1 MPNVIAKGIDLKTET
16 TISLLQAA
24 RMQPP
29 GRRGRPV
36 TLSCVLRWIL
46 KGCRGPAGEM
56 VRLEGI
62 RIGGR
67 WITSIEAMERFAGRL
82 TPDLDN
88 PPVTP
93 RSPSRRQRASERAAA
108 ALEKLGI

>member
-1 MPNVIAKGIDLKTET
+1 MSILNSKGIDLKTET
-16 TISLLQAA
+16 TISLVQAA

-46 KGCRGPAGEM
+46 KGCRGPDGEM
-56 VRLEGI
+56 VRLEGV

-67 WITSIEAMERFAGRL
+67 WITSIEALERFAARL
-82 TPDLDN
+82 TPNLVN
-88 PPVTP
+88 PPATP

-108 ALEKLGI
+108 ALERIGI